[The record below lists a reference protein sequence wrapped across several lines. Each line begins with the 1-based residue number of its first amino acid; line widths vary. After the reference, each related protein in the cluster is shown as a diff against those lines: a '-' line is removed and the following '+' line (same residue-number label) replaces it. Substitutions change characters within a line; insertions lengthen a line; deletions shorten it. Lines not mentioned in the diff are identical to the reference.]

1 MSKLQE
7 MLQDY
12 QIPPVAKV
20 IQSFDRT
27 ELVHPE
33 QTLWQKL
40 EHQKLALHPG
50 DRIAITGGSR
60 GIAGYQP
67 LMKTIVDFVRSK
79 GAQPFIVPAMGSHG
93 GATAQGQVEMLE
105 HLGIT
110 EETVGAPILSS
121 MEVVEIGKTDLGL
134 PVYIDKNAYEADGII
149 LFNRVKT
156 HTSIRGENESGLVK
170 MCAIGLAKHKGA
182 AMTHSLGVRNLGAN
196 IVRVARVALEHLNII
211 CGVATIEN
219 GYNHLADLYVVD
231 AEHLIDE
238 EKAILR
244 RARAMV
250 PTILLP
256 QIDALIVLEQG
267 KDISGTGMDPAVVG
281 RPINKLPNTGT
292 EVEALGVLRLTEISG
307 GNACGCGMADFIS
320 KGLRDQMVEEFMQIN
335 ATTGMIPLLAKIPI
349 TLETEKLVIQG
360 CIRASGQIIP
370 DKVKLVLI
378 RSTKYLEEIY
388 MSQAAFDSALDHQRL
403 ERVSDYLPVPFDK
416 NGSLL
421 LFQ

>member
-1 MSKLQE
+1 M
-7 MLQDY
+7 
-12 QIPPVAKV
+12 
-20 IQSFDRT
+20 
-27 ELVHPE
+27 
-33 QTLWQKL
+33 
-40 EHQKLALHPG
+40 
-50 DRIAITGGSR
+50 
-60 GIAGYQP
+60 
-67 LMKTIVDFVRSK
+67 
-79 GAQPFIVPAMGSHG
+79 
-93 GATAQGQVEMLE
+93 
-105 HLGIT
+105 
-110 EETVGAPILSS
+110 
-121 MEVVEIGKTDLGL
+121 
-134 PVYIDKNAYEADGII
+134 
-149 LFNRVKT
+149 
-156 HTSIRGENESGLVK
+156 
-170 MCAIGLAKHKGA
+170 
-182 AMTHSLGVRNLGAN
+182 
-196 IVRVARVALEHLNII
+196 
-211 CGVATIEN
+211 
-219 GYNHLADLYVVD
+219 
-231 AEHLIDE
+231 IDE

-320 KGLRDQMVEEFMQIN
+320 KGLIDQMVEEFMQIN